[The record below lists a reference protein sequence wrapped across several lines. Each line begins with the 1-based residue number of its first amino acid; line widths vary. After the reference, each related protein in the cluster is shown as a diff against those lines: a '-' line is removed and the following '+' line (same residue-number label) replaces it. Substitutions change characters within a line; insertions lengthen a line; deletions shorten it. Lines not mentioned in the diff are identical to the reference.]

1 MMNMDLKNMENN
13 IIEVVNNAM
22 ESVVSIN
29 STIVARNSYEPLKGS
44 GTGFIIDRSYIV
56 TNNHVVENS
65 EEVEV
70 ILNSGEKLNGIVTGM
85 DPQTDIAVIKV
96 NKNDL
101 KPLKLGD
108 SENIRVGQIAIAIG
122 NSLGLPGGNTVS
134 MGVVSAK
141 NRPMPWANFVLEGL
155 LQTDAAINPGNSG
168 GPLMNLKSEVI
179 GMNTAI
185 IPFAQGI
192 GFSIPVNTIKN
203 VTYEIIN
210 NGHVKRKYLGIT
222 GVDIKKYSDNKK
234 TGVLIVD
241 IDRYGPAY
249 ESGLRPDDI
258 IISVNDNKIETMRD
272 LINSLSN
279 VKDSAELII
288 LRNGVKYKSSIKF
301 KTPKIIKI
309 D

>member
-1 MMNMDLKNMENN
+1 MEND
-13 IIEVVNNAM
+13 IIEVVDNAM

-29 STIVARNSYEPLKGS
+29 STLMARNYYEPVKGS
-44 GTGFIIDRSYIV
+44 GTGFIIDGSHIV

-65 EEVEV
+65 EEVEI
-70 ILNSGEKLNGIVTGM
+70 ILNSGEKLNGIVTGT

-96 NKNDL
+96 NRNDL
-101 KPLKLGD
+101 RPLKLGD

-134 MGVVSAK
+134 MGVISAK

-155 LQTDAAINPGNSG
+155 LQTDAAVNPGNSG
-168 GPLMNLKSEVI
+168 GPLMNLKNEVI

-203 VTYEIIN
+203 VTDEIIN
-210 NGHVKRKYLGIT
+210 SGYVKRKYLGIT
-222 GVDIKKYSDNKK
+222 GVDLENYSNSKKH
-234 TGVLIVD
+234 GVLIVD
-241 IDRYGPAY
+241 MDRSGPAY

-258 IISVNDNKIETMRD
+258 IISINDTKIETMRD
-272 LINSLSN
+272 LINNLSR
-279 VKDSAELII
+279 VEDSAELII

>member
-1 MMNMDLKNMENN
+1 MEND
-13 IIEVVNNAM
+13 IIEVVDNAM

-29 STIVARNSYEPLKGS
+29 STLMARNYYEPVKGS
-44 GTGFIIDRSYIV
+44 GTGFIIDRSHIV

-65 EEVEV
+65 EEVEI
-70 ILNSGEKLNGIVTGM
+70 ILNSGEKLNGIVTGT
-85 DPQTDIAVIKV
+85 DPQTDIAVIEV
-96 NKNDL
+96 NRNDL
-101 KPLKLGD
+101 RPLKLGD
-108 SENIRVGQIAIAIG
+108 SEDIKVGQIAIAIG

-134 MGVVSAK
+134 MGVISAK

-155 LQTDAAINPGNSG
+155 LQTDAAVNPGNSG
-168 GPLMNLKSEVI
+168 GPLMNLKNEVI

-203 VTYEIIN
+203 VTDEIIN
-210 NGHVKRKYLGIT
+210 SGYVKRKYLGIT
-222 GVDIKKYSDNKK
+222 GVDLENYSNSKKH
-234 TGVLIVD
+234 GVLIVD
-241 IDRYGPAY
+241 MDRSGPAY
-249 ESGLRPDDI
+249 ESGLKPDDI
-258 IISVNDNKIETMRD
+258 IISINDNKIETMRD
-272 LINSLSN
+272 LINNLSR
-279 VKDSAELII
+279 VEDSAELII

>member
-1 MMNMDLKNMENN
+1 MDLKNIEND
-13 IIEVVNNAM
+13 IIEVVDNAI

-29 STIVARNSYEPLKGS
+29 TVMEINYSDIKGT
-44 GTGFIIDRSYIV
+44 GTGFIIDKSHIV

-65 EEVEV
+65 EEVEI
-70 ILNSGEKLNGIVTGM
+70 ILNNGEKLNGIVTGT

-96 NKNDL
+96 DKNDL

-108 SENIRVGQIAIAIG
+108 SENVKVGQIAIAIG

-134 MGVVSAK
+134 MGVISAK

-155 LQTDAAINPGNSG
+155 IQTDAAVNPGNSG
-168 GPLMNLKSEVI
+168 GPLMNLKNEVI

-203 VTYEIIN
+203 VANEIIN
-210 NGHVKRKYLGIT
+210 NGYVKRQYLGIT
-222 GVDIKKYSDNKK
+222 GIDLKQYSKSKKS
-234 TGVLIVD
+234 GVLIVN
-241 IDRYGPAY
+241 IDKYGPAY
-249 ESGLRPDDI
+249 ESGLRSGDV
-258 IISVNDNKIETMRD
+258 IISINNNEINTMRD
-272 LINSLSN
+272 LINNLSKIEDN
-279 VKDSAELII
+279 AELII
-288 LRNGVKYKSSIKF
+288 LRNNIKYKTNVKF
-301 KTPKIIKI
+301 KNPKIIKI

>member
-210 NGHVKRKYLGIT
+210 NGHVRRKYLGIT
-222 GVDIKKYSDNKK
+222 GVDLEKYSDNKK

>member
-222 GVDIKKYSDNKK
+222 GVDLEKYSDNKK

-279 VKDSAELII
+279 VNDSAELII
-288 LRNGVKYKSSIKF
+288 LRNGVKYKSNIKF

>member
-44 GTGFIIDRSYIV
+44 GTGFIIGRSYIV

-222 GVDIKKYSDNKK
+222 GVDLEKYSDNKK

-272 LINSLSN
+272 LIDSLSN